1 MFYVV
6 ILLFVIFFVLFKFKI
21 KRGVLKNKVRFT
33 RKNLNAIFYTMPLK
47 LNYFDYKNY
56 DVPLKKLALLDHII
70 SCVLYSS
77 PKFYN
82 DKLNLTMMKNFG
94 IDIKKPILYFDKLD
108 DKLFESISIAKQ
120 YTQFNAITN
129 ANYENKYQSKN
140 LLYLDT
146 QFCDIKLFSSIMVF
160 NVYSKEKFKVQ
171 DFKHEM
177 LQLFVNNRPL
187 SLKYLITDNQNCYS
201 YQNGEIKVFIGHFND
216 SGDYFKVLVENTGKS
231 KKFDF
236 LFNFDLDEKNYFI
249 KKINSYYLIENVL
262 SKQKAYITCNKK
274 IDINCYIDKVKKPF
288 IQIKKHI
295 LLEKSKKYEFIIFI
309 GDNASK
315 NKLDSALISYKE
327 KINNYF
333 NIKLKSKNVKLNY
346 LVNYYLKRNVTT
358 SRYKLLS
365 NDNFD
370 EVQKQYK
377 LHKISA
383 LDFYMWIKQ
392 KYLGIFECENK
403 LKIEPLLKEDFDC
416 EIFINGKSTLVEVR
430 LYGEL
435 KNCIV
440 LNGVK
445 YHNINFLTYDNL
457 NNCDKLLVF
466 M

>member
-6 ILLFVIFFVLFKFKI
+6 ILIFVVFLVLFKFKLKSGI
-21 KRGVLKNKVRFT
+21 LKNKIKFR
-33 RKNLNAIFYTMPLK
+33 RKNLNAIFYTIPLK

-56 DVPLKKLALLDHII
+56 DVPLKKLALIDHII
-70 SCVLYSS
+70 SCVLYGS

-94 IDIKKPILYFDKLD
+94 IDIKKPILYFEKLD
-108 DKLFESISIAKQ
+108 DKLFESISIAKH
-120 YTQFNAITN
+120 YVNFNAITN

-146 QFCDIKLFSSIMVF
+146 QFCDIKLFSSIMAF

-177 LQLFVNNRPL
+177 LQFFIDGKALG
-187 SLKYLITDNQNCYS
+187 LKYLISDNQNCYS
-201 YQNGEIKVFIGHFND
+201 YQNGEIKAFIGHFND
-216 SGDYFKVLVENTGKS
+216 SGDYFKVLIENTGKI
-231 KKFDF
+231 KDIDF
-236 LFNFDLDEKNYFI
+236 LLNFDLDERNYLI

-262 SKQKAYITCNKK
+262 SKQKTYISCNKK
-274 IDINCYIDKVKKPF
+274 IDINCYIDNVKKPF

-309 GDNASK
+309 GKNAGK
-315 NKLDSALISYKE
+315 NKLDNALILYKE

-333 NIKLKSKNVKLNY
+333 NIKLKSKNAKLNY
-346 LVNYYLKRNVTT
+346 LVNYYLKRNVT
-358 SRYKLLS
+358 SSKYKMFS
-365 NDNFD
+365 NYNFD
-370 EVQKQYK
+370 EVQQLYK

-392 KYLGIFECENK
+392 KYLGICECDNK

-416 EIFINGKSTLVEVR
+416 EIIIKEKSTLVEVR
-430 LYGEL
+430 RYGEL